1 MAHIKGTRR
10 KKFKKRLS
18 ELLHSNYVR
27 FGIILPLFF
36 LFTVYTAYYYERNRS
51 IYSIADSYWYFLF
64 AFITGVVRFSPV
76 TFWGRAITL
85 LSSVVRICLYGTILA
100 KVSSVFINFQ
110 NQRDKGL
117 TKLKN
122 LNKHFLLCGWK
133 PGMEDILQAV
143 LNANVDLTPDQIVL
157 INEAPSEQIAQIR
170 SNPYFKEI
178 NYIAGDFSNEDVL
191 QKALVNSAERALII
205 SDQSKGGTQLEIDS
219 RAVLAVL
226 AIKNLNPSIYVA
238 AEIYDSKFESHLNLA
253 HCDEIILTTE
263 YEHSLLATA
272 SSGKGF
278 SNVIRALIG
287 SESSSGVSIE
297 PIPAK
302 YYGKTYGE
310 FAAECNY
317 DPTKKSLLIGL
328 LLNTGNFLRRRR
340 DAIREAHKNPSV
352 ESVIDN
358 LLKVKT
364 LKSNEPML
372 LPDESTPLRRGMKA
386 IFVKEREA
394 RKDETTDSQKSV

>member
-10 KKFKKRLS
+10 KKLKKRVS

-27 FGIILPLFF
+27 FGIILPLFY
-36 LFTVYTAYYYERNRS
+36 LVTVYAAYYCERGRS
-51 IYSIADSYWYFLF
+51 IYSIVDSYWYFLF
-64 AFITGVVRFSPV
+64 SFITGVVRFSPV
-76 TFWGRAITL
+76 TFAGRAITM
-85 LSSVVRICLYGTILA
+85 LSIIVRLGVYGTILA

-122 LNKHFLLCGWK
+122 LTKHFLLCGWK
-133 PGMEDILQAV
+133 PDMENIIQAV
-143 LNANVDLTPDQIVL
+143 LAANTDLTPDQIVL

-170 SNPYFKEI
+170 SNPYFKEL
-178 NYIAGDFSNEDVL
+178 NYISGDYSNEEIL
-191 QKALVNSAERALII
+191 RKALVNSASRALII

-287 SESSSGVSIE
+287 TDSNGGVSIE
-297 PIPAK
+297 NIPIK
-302 YYGKTYGE
+302 FYGKTYGE
-310 FAAECNY
+310 FAAEQNY
-317 DPTKKSLLIGL
+317 DPTKKSMLIGL
-328 LLNTGNFLRRRR
+328 LLNTGNFQRRRM
-340 DAIREAHKNPSV
+340 DAIREAHKNPNV
-352 ESVIDN
+352 ETVIND
-358 LLKVKT
+358 LIKVKT
-364 LKSNEPML
+364 LKSNEPVL
-372 LPDESTPLRRGMKA
+372 LPDDDFALRRGMKA
-386 IFVKEREA
+386 IFVRIKETP
-394 RKDETTDSQKSV
+394 KDEADNK